1 MEFKDYT
8 TELVE
13 KEGIFYSR
21 EKATI
26 SYPENGNDICY
37 QIEDIS
43 FWFNHRNDCIKD
55 VVKKYNGKR
64 FFFDIGGGNGF
75 VAKGLEDAGIPTA
88 LLDPGVKGCINA
100 KNRNLKHIICS
111 TLEDARFRASSIE
124 SIGLFDVVEHIEDD
138 HAFLKNIQQ
147 ILQPGGMVF
156 LTVPAYS
163 FLWSV
168 EDVDAGHYRRYS
180 LSQIENKL
188 KEIGFT
194 LVYSTY
200 IFSLLPIPVFLFRT
214 LPSKL
219 GFYKKPAELN
229 ELKSSHNIRNGLL
242 SKIIDK
248 LWSCELKWIQKN
260 RKIPFGGSCL
270 VVAKKL

>member
-8 TELVE
+8 AELVE
-13 KEGIFYSR
+13 KDGIFYSK
-21 EKATI
+21 EKAAI
-26 SYPENGNDICY
+26 SYPEKGNDNYY
-37 QIEDIS
+37 QIEDMS

-55 VVKKYNGKR
+55 VVRKYNNNR

-100 KNRNLKHIICS
+100 KNRKLKHIICS
-111 TLEDARFRASSIE
+111 TLEDARFPASSME

-138 HAFLKNIQQ
+138 RAFLKNIHQ

-168 EDVDAGHYRRYS
+168 EDMDAGHYRRYT
-180 LSQIENKL
+180 LSQMERRL
-188 KEIGFT
+188 KDIGFT

-200 IFSLLPIPVFLFRT
+200 IFSLLPIPVFLLRT

-229 ELKSSHNIRNGLL
+229 ELKSSHSVRNGFL

-248 LWSCELKWIQKN
+248 LWKCELKWIQKG